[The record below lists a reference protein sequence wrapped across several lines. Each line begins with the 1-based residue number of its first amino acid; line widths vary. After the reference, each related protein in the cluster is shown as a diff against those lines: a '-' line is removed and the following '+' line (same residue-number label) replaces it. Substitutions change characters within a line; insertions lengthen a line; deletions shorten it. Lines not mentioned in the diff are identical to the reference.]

1 MTCEIQCEGAPRDL
15 GFDQGRAHREELRS
29 VFGRQPA
36 WRRCQQRLGLIGSSA
51 KPLVRDLTR
60 HFPQHSEV
68 IEGLAHGA
76 ALPTAWF
83 AEELARNLAVV
94 RPTPVGYSVG
104 AVFDAS
110 QSAAGSTVARSLAF
124 DPLVRHSRPEGGF
137 ASVELTLPWS
147 SAALAGV
154 NDGGLAAASVSLT
167 GSFASGS
174 CAAPAPLLVQDCLAR
189 FDSVGGAL
197 DWCIGRP
204 AGGRAVILLADA
216 SGVAVAVDIDGDA
229 RREAPLKDGLV
240 VAGGRDEIAE
250 ALRAAAPLDYAGMAQ
265 ILGGRIACL
274 DPAGG
279 RMGLFDGEAQTGSW
293 FGVAAPC

>member
-1 MTCEIQCEGAPRDL
+1 MGCEIHCEGAPRDL
-15 GFDQGRAHREELRS
+15 GFDQGRARREELHAEF
-29 VFGRQPA
+29 VRQPA
-36 WRRCQQRLGLIGSSA
+36 WRRCQQRLGLIGSRA
-51 KPLVRDLTR
+51 KPLARDLTR

-76 ALPTAWF
+76 GLPTAWF
-83 AEELARNLAVV
+83 AEELARNLAAE

-110 QSAAGSTVARSLAF
+110 LSRAGGSIARSLAF
-124 DPLVRHSRPEGGF
+124 DPLVRRSRPEGGF

-147 SAALAGV
+147 STALAGV
-154 NDGGLAAASVSLT
+154 NEGGLAAASVSLT
-167 GSFASGS
+167 GSFTSGS

-216 SGVAVAVDIDGDA
+216 SGVAVAVDVDGDA
-229 RREAPLKDGLV
+229 RREAPLKDGLAL
-240 VAGGRDEIAE
+240 AGGPAEIAD
-250 ALRAAAPLDYAGMAQ
+250 ALRAAATLDHEQMAR
-265 ILGGRIACL
+265 ILGGRVACI
-274 DPAGG
+274 DPAG
-279 RMGLFDGEAQTGSW
+279 RRVGLFDGEDRTGNW
-293 FGVAAPC
+293 FGVAEPD